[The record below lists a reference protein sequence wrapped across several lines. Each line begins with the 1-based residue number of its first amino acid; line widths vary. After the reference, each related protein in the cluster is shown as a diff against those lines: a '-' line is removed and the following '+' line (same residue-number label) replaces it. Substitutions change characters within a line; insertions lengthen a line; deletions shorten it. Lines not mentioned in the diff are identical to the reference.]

1 MLTRR
6 HLLTGLGAG
15 GALMASQ
22 AAQAQAPAVL
32 PEAWPSRPVNVIVPF
47 GAGGSTDAFARVV
60 LQRLAADLGRPF
72 TVDNRVGANGTLGAA
87 AAARSRP
94 DGYTLMITTITAYAM
109 APHLIQV
116 PYDNAKAFSSAGL
129 VANMPMLLMVGRNH
143 PARTLQD
150 YVALA
155 RANPGRE
162 IFANPAVGSSAHLA
176 AELFFQQAGIEVQDV
191 PYRSTAPALQAV
203 MTGEGGMTVAA
214 SSAAMGLIRD
224 GELRVLAV
232 AAPRRVA
239 LVPDVPTF
247 EESGFPGVLINEDIA
262 LLAPA
267 GTPDAILDRVN
278 AAMAAA
284 MKVPEVSERLAAL
297 GVQPDVKPRAEWP
310 SYFTG
315 EYARWG
321 ELIRAKNIRIQ

>member
-1 MLTRR
+1 MPMRR
-6 HLLTGLGAG
+6 HLLAGLG
-15 GALMASQ
+15 GALL
-22 AAQAQAPAVL
+22 AAPAARAQAPAA
-32 PEAWPSRPVNVIVPF
+32 PETWPARPVNVIVPF
-47 GAGGSTDAFARVV
+47 GAGGSTDAFARIV
-60 LQRLAADLGRPF
+60 LQRMGSDLGRPF

-109 APHLIQV
+109 APNLIQV
-116 PYDNAKAFSSAGL
+116 PYDNAKAFASAGL

-150 YVALA
+150 YVKLA
-155 RANPGRE
+155 RTNPGRE
-162 IFANPAVGSSAHLA
+162 VFANPAVGSSAHLA

-191 PYRSTAPALQAV
+191 PYRSTAPAVQAV

-214 SSAAMGLIRD
+214 SSAVMGMIRD

-232 AAPRRVA
+232 AAPGRVA

-247 EESGFPGVLINEDIA
+247 EEAGFPGVLINEDIA

-267 GTPDAILDRVN
+267 GTPDAILDRAN

-284 MKVPEVSERLAAL
+284 MKAPEVAERLAAL
-297 GVQPDVKPRAEWP
+297 GVQPEVKPRAEWP
-310 SYFTG
+310 AYFAA